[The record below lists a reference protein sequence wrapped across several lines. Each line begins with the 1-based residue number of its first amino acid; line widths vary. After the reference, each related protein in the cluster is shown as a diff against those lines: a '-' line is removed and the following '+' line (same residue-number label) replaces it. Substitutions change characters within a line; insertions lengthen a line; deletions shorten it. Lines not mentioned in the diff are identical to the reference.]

1 MPADRFRIL
10 LVAPP
15 LLPVPPPS
23 YAGTERVI
31 AVLGEQLHARGH
43 EVALVA
49 SGDSDVPYE
58 LIPTVE
64 RSLWSSGYR
73 GDVASYMQHTAAVA
87 WAEAH
92 RFDLVH
98 AHLENHSFLLAR
110 HAPVP
115 VVTTLHGR
123 LDAPGMPELL
133 ETFRDVPLVAISQS
147 QRRWYPDAHWI
158 ATIHHGLPLGSMPFS
173 ERHGE
178 YLAFVG
184 RAAPEK
190 GLAEAVELAR
200 RTRLPLRIAAK
211 VFDAREQAHFAEVV
225 QPAVAA
231 GVATFL
237 GELAPEERD
246 PLYAGAR
253 ATLMLGGWPEP
264 FGLVA
269 IESMAT
275 GTPVIARRAGAFTE
289 TIEHGVTGFLVDDV
303 NEAELALERIEDLDR
318 AIIRAQ
324 ALERFSAERMT
335 DEYEAVYRRLVT
347 ASPGSRVVEP
357 ALHG

>member
-43 EVALVA
+43 EVALVS
-49 SGDSDVPYE
+49 SGDSEVPYE
-58 LIPTVE
+58 HIPTVE
-64 RSLWSSGYR
+64 QSLWSSGYR
-73 GDVASYMQHTAAVA
+73 GDVASYMQHTTAVA
-87 WAEAH
+87 WREAH

-110 HAPVP
+110 YAPVP

-133 ETFRDVPLVAISQS
+133 GAFTDVPLVAISRS
-147 QRRWYPDAHWI
+147 QRRWYPDQNWV
-158 ATIHHGLPLGSMPFS
+158 ATIHHGLPLDSMPFS

-184 RAAPEK
+184 RSTPEK
-190 GLAEAVELAR
+190 GIAEAVELAR
-200 RTRLPLRIAAK
+200 RTKLPLRIAAK
-211 VFDAREQAHFAEVV
+211 VYDDKEKAHFDAVV
-225 QPAVAA
+225 TPAVDA
-231 GVATFL
+231 GLATFL
-237 GELAPEERD
+237 GELGPEQRD

-275 GTPVIARRAGAFTE
+275 GTPVIARRAGALTE

-303 NEAELALERIEDLDR
+303 NEAELALERVADLDR
-318 AIIRAQ
+318 ALIRAKT
-324 ALERFSAERMT
+324 LERFSVERMT
-335 DEYEAVYRRLVT
+335 DEYEAVYRQLVR
-347 ASPGSRVVEP
+347 APSARRVAEAALPG
-357 ALHG
+357 

>member
-43 EVALVA
+43 EVALVS

-58 LIPTVE
+58 HIPSVE
-64 RSLWSSGYR
+64 QSLWSSGYR
-73 GDVASYMQHTAAVA
+73 GDVASYMQHSAAVA
-87 WAEAH
+87 WREAH

-110 HAPVP
+110 YAPVP

-133 ETFRDVPLVAISQS
+133 GAFTDVPLVAISRS
-147 QRRWYPDAHWI
+147 QRRWYPDQNWV
-158 ATIHHGLPLGSMPFS
+158 ATIHHGLPLDSMPFS

-184 RAAPEK
+184 RATPEK
-190 GLAEAVELAR
+190 GIAEAVELAR
-200 RTRLPLRIAAK
+200 RVKLPLRIAAK
-211 VFDAREQAHFAEVV
+211 VFDAKEKQHFADVV
-225 QPAVAA
+225 QPAVDA

-237 GELAPEERD
+237 GELGPEQRD

-253 ATLMLGGWPEP
+253 ATLMLGAWPEP

-275 GTPVIARRAGAFTE
+275 GTPVIARRAGALTE
-289 TIEHGVTGFLVDDV
+289 TIEHGITGFLVDDV
-303 NEAELALERIEDLDR
+303 NEAELALERVEDLDR
-318 AIIRAQ
+318 AAIRART
-324 ALERFSAERMT
+324 LERFSAERMT
-335 DEYEAVYRRLVT
+335 DEYEAVYRDLVQGRSGT
-347 ASPGSRVVEP
+347 TLASP
-357 ALHG
+357 ALRR